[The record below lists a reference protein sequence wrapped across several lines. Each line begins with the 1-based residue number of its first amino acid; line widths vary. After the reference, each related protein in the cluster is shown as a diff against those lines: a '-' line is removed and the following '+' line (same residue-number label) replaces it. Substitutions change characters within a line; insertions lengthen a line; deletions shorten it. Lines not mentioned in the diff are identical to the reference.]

1 MNGGITM
8 GQAQIG
14 VYGLGTMGSALAL
27 NMADNGFQVAVTN
40 RETDWI
46 KTFVD
51 EAGPLAKNLTPH
63 DSLTAF
69 VQGLATPRV
78 ILFMIPSGRP
88 MDMMIDSIT
97 PLLDTGDTI
106 IDGGNA
112 NFHDTRRRSAMLAE
126 QDLHF
131 VGMGVSGGESGARSG
146 PSMMVGGTDHSWTQ
160 LKPILQTISAKFE
173 DDPCVDHLG
182 SDGAGHFVKT
192 VHNGIEYADMQAI
205 AEIYALLRD
214 ADSWPAAKIGALF
227 TQWND
232 GPLRSYLVEISGKVL
247 QATDPET
254 GTPMVD
260 LIRDKAGQKGTGR
273 WTAIE
278 ALILGQSASTIE
290 AAVGARS
297 WSSEKTTRTS
307 AQPLLAA
314 NTNPTD
320 LPDTD
325 DLQAALMAARILG
338 HAQGFRVLQAA
349 SDEYDWSLN
358 MPRIAEI
365 WRAGCIIRS
374 TLLDDLAE
382 AFRDDLPH
390 GELIL
395 APTIR
400 ARLDTSIGAL
410 RRVVATAISCGIP
423 VPVLSAALAWFDS
436 IRTARGSTNLIQ
448 AQRDFFGEHGFQRCD
463 KDGNHHGPWNR

>member
-1 MNGGITM
+1 ME
-8 GQAQIG
+8 QAQIG

-27 NMADNGFQVAVTN
+27 NMADKGFQVAVTN
-40 RETDWI
+40 RETGWI
-46 KTFVD
+46 TTFIE

-63 DSLTAF
+63 NDLADF
-69 VQGLATPRV
+69 VRGLATPRV

-88 MDMMIDSIT
+88 MDGMIDAIT
-97 PLLDTGDTI
+97 PLLDAGDTI

-112 NFHDTRRRSAMLAE
+112 NFHDTRRRSALMAE
-126 QDLHF
+126 KDLHF
-131 VGMGVSGGESGARSG
+131 VGMGVSGGESGARFG
-146 PSMMVGGTDHSWTQ
+146 PSMMVGGTNHSWTQ
-160 LKPILQTISAKFE
+160 LKPILQAISAKFE
-173 DDPCVDHLG
+173 TDPCVDHLG
-182 SDGAGHFVKT
+182 PDGAGHFVKT

-214 ADSWPAAKIGALF
+214 AGGWPAAKIGDLL
-227 TQWND
+227 TQWNN
-232 GPLRSYLVEISGKVL
+232 GPLHSYLVEISGKVL

-254 GTPMVD
+254 GAPMVD
-260 LIRDKAGQKGTGR
+260 VIRDKAGQKGTGR

-278 ALILGQSASTIE
+278 ALKLGQSASAIE

-297 WSSEKTTRTS
+297 WSSEKATRAI

-314 NTNPTD
+314 NTEPTD
-320 LPDTD
+320 LPSAD
-325 DLQAALMAARILG
+325 DLEAALMAARILG

-349 SDEYDWSLN
+349 SDEYEWHLD

-374 TLLDDLAE
+374 SLLDDLAN
-382 AFRDDLPH
+382 AFRSELPQ

-395 APTIR
+395 APAIR
-400 ARLDTSIGAL
+400 TRLDASIGAL
-410 RRVVATAISCGIP
+410 RRVVTAGIACGIP
-423 VPVLSAALAWFDS
+423 VPVLSASLAWFDS

-463 KDGNHHGPWNR
+463 KDGDHHGPWNM